1 MQTNIKSPKSKGF
14 LQNVID
20 YFQSEQVH
28 LYAAILGIALQPISP
43 ATGNVGFG
51 IALGITLFRFP
62 LLIQSWCKLFEQIWF
77 RFLAAW
83 LAWSFLSLFWSSDW
97 AFGLLQFKATRVLL
111 WIPILWPLLHR
122 WELFISSILIG
133 TTITQLIQAL
143 QIYCHWPLSNKF
155 GEGSGFT
162 TPTQTSLWDAI
173 AVGIWLMLTVLAS
186 WKLRFATFPLTVL
199 AASGLVWAGSRAAA
213 FALVVELIGSYIVL
227 ALTSKEWIKRSLI
240 CVLVGVSI
248 LTGVYF
254 LPHSQLSSKISRSAD
269 SVRISLTSE
278 TSIDTNIR
286 VAMWKMAIEGWMKH
300 PLFGVGIGGIPKT
313 ISKKLDAKES
323 HLELG
328 KKTFELSETTMIHS
342 TYVQILT
349 ESGIVG
355 FGLFA
360 SFMAAFFVM
369 SLRSVRTEPRFI
381 MTFGASLCWFV
392 AAAFDGFQNSG
403 GFLSVGAIVW
413 TLSIHNKITPDMNE
427 NRITDTRLI

>member
-1 MQTNIKSPKSKGF
+1 MQRNIKSPKFKGL

-20 YFQSEQVH
+20 YLQSEQIH
-28 LYAAILGIALQPISP
+28 LCAALLGVALQPITT
-43 ATGNVGFG
+43 ATANIGFG

-62 LLIQSWCKLFEQIWF
+62 LLIQSWRKLFGQIWF

-111 WIPILWPLLHR
+111 WIPILWPLRHR
-122 WELFISSILIG
+122 WWLFITSILIG
-133 TTITQLIQAL
+133 TTITQFVQMS
-143 QIYCHWPLSNKF
+143 QIYFHWPLSHRFSK
-155 GEGSGFT
+155 GSGFV
-162 TPTQTSLWDAI
+162 TPTLTSLWDAI
-173 AVGIWLMLTVLAS
+173 AVGFWLMMTAIAS
-186 WKLRFATFPLTVL
+186 WKMAFATFPLTVL
-199 AASGLVWAGSRAAA
+199 AASGVVWAGSRAAA
-213 FALVVELIGSYIVL
+213 FALVVQLIGSNIVL
-227 ALTSKEWIKRSLI
+227 ALTSKERIKRSLI

-254 LPHSQLSSKISRSAD
+254 LPHSQLSSKISSSAD
-269 SVRISLTSE
+269 SVRIALTSE

-286 VAMWKMAIEGWMKH
+286 VAMWMMAIQGWTNH
-300 PLFGVGIGGIPKT
+300 PIFGVGIGGIPNT

-328 KKTFELSETTMIHS
+328 DTTFELSETTMIHS

-360 SFMAAFFVM
+360 SFMTAFFVM
-369 SLRSVRTEPRFI
+369 ALRSVRTEPRFI

-403 GFLSVGAIVW
+403 GFLTVGAIML
-413 TLSIHNKITPDMNE
+413 TLSSHHEINPNMIQ
-427 NRITDTRLI
+427 NRITDTRLL

>member
-1 MQTNIKSPKSKGF
+1 M
-14 LQNVID
+14 
-20 YFQSEQVH
+20 
-28 LYAAILGIALQPISP
+28 
-43 ATGNVGFG
+43 
-51 IALGITLFRFP
+51 
-62 LLIQSWCKLFEQIWF
+62 
-77 RFLAAW
+77 
-83 LAWSFLSLFWSSDW
+83 
-97 AFGLLQFKATRVLL
+97 
-111 WIPILWPLLHR
+111 
-122 WELFISSILIG
+122 
-133 TTITQLIQAL
+133 
-143 QIYCHWPLSNKF
+143 
-155 GEGSGFT
+155 
-162 TPTQTSLWDAI
+162 
-173 AVGIWLMLTVLAS
+173 TVLAS

-213 FALVVELIGSYIVL
+213 FALAVELIGSNIVL

-240 CVLVGVSI
+240 RVLVGVSI

-269 SVRISLTSE
+269 SVRIALSSE

-286 VAMWKMAIEGWMKH
+286 VAMWKMAIEGWMNH

-328 KKTFELSETTMIHS
+328 DTTFELSETTMIHS

-360 SFMAAFFVM
+360 SFMTAFFVM
-369 SLRSVRTEPRFI
+369 ALRSVRAEPRFI